1 MPGLVGAF
9 GASDHATVADMQRV
23 LAHRAATICGPRAG
37 GGNLTSPDGPRHGD
51 DVAPTLPAV
60 HIAGHVSN
68 RRALAQLLAD
78 HGRPAGDG
86 AVETVLAR
94 LFAAMGPSCLRHV
107 QGHFALVVR
116 SATQMVLMRDRFG
129 TVPLHYV
136 VAPDRSCL
144 LVASE
149 ANALV
154 GRLGVSP
161 TIDLERLAD
170 VLVFGDVLGDG
181 TLLRHI
187 KKVRPGTAV
196 LASLADGRVEIH
208 VESVPPV
215 ARPVH
220 LPLDDETV
228 LDAIGRTIA
237 GGVTACADGAGH
249 VGVALSGG
257 LDSSVVTLFAAERL
271 GRDALTTFTLSSPSA
286 TEDLHAARELA
297 GTLGVQHANI
307 PITFDAY
314 HHIPFS
320 NPYVTK
326 LASMATAAIRQHECD
341 AIFAYYLQPYGLAA
355 HLAGHWTDT
364 PYAIR
369 HAGSDVGRLMKD
381 VQLRTAYQEVF
392 RRAGCVVTGADPETF
407 VAMGVDRDRIW
418 ASRGFPLPDIFT
430 ADAVP
435 IDLNGRV
442 RDMVADE
449 ARDDVPALTNS
460 AHIDPSIPTV
470 GICGKVGAVKG
481 SFDLLH
487 ALARLKTEG
496 VRFNF
501 VAVTQGRALGRFT
514 ALVRELG
521 LEDRT
526 WILPFLPH
534 WRIPGFIRACT
545 CVCFLER
552 DFPVAIHG
560 PTVPREVLAC
570 GTCLVVSR
578 EIATRQHFRG
588 EVRDG
593 EHFVTIDT
601 PRHHANLAARL
612 ADVIHDPDRAA
623 AMGAAGH
630 ALYRESLEPNEW
642 DALLAD
648 FPTASTFRSAPTPRW
663 TTTIS
668 AACARCWTRS
678 MHRGTRTI
686 CASPG
691 SKGSISV
698 NWARC
703 SSPTTSST
711 SSLVTRRA
719 SRQCVSGRFC
729 SRTSPTTSWFPG
741 AD

>member
-1 MPGLVGAF
+1 MN
-9 GASDHATVADMQRV
+9 
-23 LAHRAATICGPRAG
+23 ICFLTKYPPIEG
-37 GGNLTSPDGPRHGD
+37 G
-51 DVAPTLPAV
+51 
-60 HIAGHVSN
+60 VSM
-68 RRALAQLLAD
+68 RCYW
-78 HGRPAGDG
+78 
-86 AVETVLAR
+86 LAR
-94 LFAAMGPSCLRHV
+94 GLAAR
-107 QGHFALVVR
+107 GHRVTVVTN
-116 SATQMVLMRDRFG
+116 ADEV
-129 TVPLHYV
+129 
-136 VAPDRSCL
+136 
-144 LVASE
+144 E
-149 ANALV
+149 AEYRIRMTAD
-154 GRLGVSP
+154 
-161 TIDLERLAD
+161 DLEWYEYTD
-170 VLVFGDVLGDG
+170 
-181 TLLRHI
+181 
-187 KKVRPGTAV
+187 P
-196 LASLADGRVEIH
+196 
-208 VESVPPV
+208 
-215 ARPVH
+215 
-220 LPLDDETV
+220 ET
-228 LDAIGRTIA
+228 
-237 GGVTACADGAGH
+237 GG
-249 VGVALSGG
+249 
-257 LDSSVVTLFAAERL
+257 SVVVENTERPT
-271 GRDALTTFTLSSPSA
+271 DAT
-286 TEDLHAARELA
+286 
-297 GTLGVQHANI
+297 
-307 PITFDAY
+307 

-326 LASMATAAIRQHECD
+326 LASMATAAVRQHECD

-392 RRAGCVVTGADPETF
+392 RGAGRVVTGADPETF

-435 IDLNGRV
+435 IDLNGLV
-442 RDMVADE
+442 WDLVADE
-449 ARDDVPALTNS
+449 ARDDVSHLTNS

-470 GICGKVGAVKG
+470 GIYGKVGAVKG

-514 ALVRELG
+514 ALVHELG

-588 EVRDG
+588 EARDG

-612 ADVIHDPDRAA
+612 ADVIHNPDRAA

-642 DALLAD
+642 DVLLAD
-648 FPTASTFRSAPTPRW
+648 FERHLAAMSSRDHTPSSTTREERLGACLPLLKTALGERWDGLIRGYCSPEGEVSAQYHDAMQCTEFMARKLNGGTGPAWLQDVLTYERVHNHLYAAADQDSEEALASEHPKTTHATLAVFEPAQRDHLATLRPTLSQDVDIRVFEHDMTQVCTALHKNDLTETIAKGPTV
-663 TTTIS
+663 ILF
-668 AACARCWTRS
+668 
-678 MHRGTRTI
+678 
-686 CASPG
+686 
-691 SKGSISV
+691 K
-698 NWARC
+698 
-703 SSPTTSST
+703 SSPTLFGEE
-711 SSLVTRRA
+711 LVINENTRRLLMA
-719 SRQCVSGRFC
+719 CDGRHTVRELIDTFTVPSCADDSVELDPDAVATGVIAMLRQFVRKEIV
-729 SRTSPTTSWFPG
+729 TL
-741 AD
+741 